1 MLLRSSSSCLG
12 KTYLLTSFSSEALWE
27 LLPDDSEQYRVEF
40 YYNNK
45 AYRLVF
51 LDPVDFNIVPK
62 ALNTCDLALLMFNFE
77 SFASFETIR
86 NVITTTSRTKRP
98 PMLVVGNK
106 SNSERSE

>member
-1 MLLRSSSSCLG
+1 M
-12 KTYLLTSFSSEALWE
+12 
-27 LLPDDSEQYRVEF
+27 LPDDSEQYRVEF

-51 LDPVDFNIVPK
+51 FDPVDLNIVPK

-77 SFASFETIR
+77 SSSSFETIS

-106 SNSERSE
+106 AHCENA